1 MKENIIDILK
11 KSNRGPQVILPK
23 DMGIIVAETGVKP
36 GWRVV
41 DGGTGSGFLAMFLAN
56 LGCEVYT
63 YENDKRWFE
72 IAKKNFQR
80 FGFKNIHLKFKDILK
95 GIDEKNVDMI
105 TIDMKDAQK
114 IVKDAYSKLKSGG
127 FMVFYSLH
135 IEQIQK
141 IYKELRKYKFSKVK
155 YLENIQREWQI
166 EGSTYTRPKTE
177 MLGHTGFLV
186 FARKGL

>member
-1 MKENIIDILK
+1 
-11 KSNRGPQVILPK
+11 
-23 DMGIIVAETGVKP
+23 
-36 GWRVV
+36 
-41 DGGTGSGFLAMFLAN
+41 MFLAN